1 MIGCQQGSA
10 LEGSCCAKFTRPQK
24 KEKEKQPESLLMEKF
39 EVELMRIFWITE
51 VKTLLPHSI
60 GNKFVSLYFQK

>member
-1 MIGCQQGSA
+1 M
-10 LEGSCCAKFTRPQK
+10 K
-24 KEKEKQPESLLMEKF
+24 KEKQPESLLMEKF